1 MTDMHDDERAKAG
14 LKEAEQIDALTQKM
28 TDVMN
33 PGVVVELDPDE
44 AELLGAIQDDAMSE
58 QDAWESNG
66 DLAGFGEETA
76 FIEAGNGKLEAPKFI
91 TVEHA
96 NSDPARTQELR
107 EAEQVAFGRT
117 GK

>member
-66 DLAGFGEETA
+66 DLVDFDGPV
-76 FIEAGNGKLEAPKFI
+76 FIGNDDTDTEIPDFI
-91 TVEHA
+91 TVSHGSKEPEVKKA
-96 NSDPARTQELR
+96 LKEGADALFKKLR
-107 EAEQVAFGRT
+107 G
-117 GK
+117 